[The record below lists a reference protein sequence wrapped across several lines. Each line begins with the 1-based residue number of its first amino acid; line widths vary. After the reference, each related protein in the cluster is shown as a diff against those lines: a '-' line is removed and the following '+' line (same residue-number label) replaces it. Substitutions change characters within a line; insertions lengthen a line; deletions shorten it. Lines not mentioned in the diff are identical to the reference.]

1 MTSPPPALL
10 LDTCA
15 IINLSYCTPVA
26 ALFRGRYEGK
36 AGWVRATHAEL
47 IRQRGRRPPHPQA
60 GRASNWAVTWLG
72 TPIEIAD
79 DKLVDATAC
88 IQRDIA
94 AGSTNSAL
102 DHLGE
107 AASIAFLE
115 SAGTGRLIT
124 DDHGARAESR
134 KRGVKASSTVGVIAQ
149 LLTIRGS
156 GVDSA
161 MADTY
166 LQTLQTRERMHIP
179 LTSIDLL
186 AGDLGPWQ

>member
-1 MTSPPPALL
+1 M
-10 LDTCA
+10 
-15 IINLSYCTPVA
+15 
-26 ALFRGRYEGK
+26 
-36 AGWVRATHAEL
+36 
-47 IRQRGRRPPHPQA
+47 
-60 GRASNWAVTWLG
+60 
-72 TPIEIAD
+72 PIEIAD
-79 DKLVDATAC
+79 DKLIDATAC

-94 AGSTNSAL
+94 VGSTNSAL

-107 AASIAFLE
+107 AASIALLE

-124 DDHGARAESR
+124 DDHRARAESR

-149 LLTIRGS
+149 LLTIPGS
-156 GVDSA
+156 GLDRV

-166 LQTLQTRERMHIP
+166 LQTLQARERMHVR

>member
-1 MTSPPPALL
+1 MISPPPALL

-26 ALFRGRYEGK
+26 ALFRSRYEGK
-36 AGWVRATHAEL
+36 AGWVRATQAEL
-47 IRQRGRRPPHPQA
+47 VRQRGRRPPHPQA

-72 TPIEIAD
+72 MPIEITD
-79 DKLVDATAC
+79 DKLIDATAY

-115 SAGTGRLIT
+115 LAGTGRLIT
-124 DDHGARAESR
+124 DDHGARAEFHRRRGRSATHYPR
-134 KRGVKASSTVGVIAQ
+134 KRS
-149 LLTIRGS
+149 
-156 GVDSA
+156 
-161 MADTY
+161 
-166 LQTLQTRERMHIP
+166 
-179 LTSIDLL
+179 
-186 AGDLGPWQ
+186 